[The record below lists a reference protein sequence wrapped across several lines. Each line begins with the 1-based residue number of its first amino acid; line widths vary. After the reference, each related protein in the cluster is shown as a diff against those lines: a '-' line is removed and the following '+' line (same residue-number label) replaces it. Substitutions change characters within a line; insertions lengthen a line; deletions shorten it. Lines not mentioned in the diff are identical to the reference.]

1 MPAASYLIYV
11 LALWAVYGAAVRIE
25 VSNITA
31 LTVIPQHSDVYT
43 VTEKVRDVG
52 DGIIWVDVG
61 VQINDRRAH
70 KRLVQEQIPIPAT
83 VNSTFFVEQPVYIS
97 LTTMASRMNKINRTI
112 NSLIQARVLPTSI
125 YLLISKEPYLLD
137 EGVQQIPDQLL
148 CLVAEGYLQIVYT
161 QNLGPHRKLL
171 PALKR
176 HWGEDVFIATV
187 DDDMRRDQGYMIL
200 YQLLKHYVLGG
211 GGERV
216 VALRTRRI
224 GLCTALPYRI
234 TKYYS
239 WPVQLSYNRQEMLV
253 MPTGTGGILY
263 KPSYFHKVV
272 FHKSL
277 RFATGTADDLMFR
290 LATMV
295 KRVPVQL
302 GCSTMR
308 YRGRVIR
315 ECPEDEHDRLYD
327 AKYGPYSS
335 EYFKRLSEEITKQM
349 QADIAAA
356 EALKAAEAAAQS
368 TRVTRGV
375 QSKDKAERDENE
387 HDNDGDGEAEGHK
400 SSKGR
405 GQHRRVLTTAQF
417 ARPSDVDELSRTTA
431 GTDSMEGR
439 RADAEEW
446 AVGNTL
452 QLAATHN
459 SEQWGPS
466 LSNLGQDG
474 QHHSAVNPDEVGE
487 RRRLAKVIRYR
498 GVPRNGTELDLFSIN
513 RRGGND
519 MAWRLAVEVLSAMR
533 VMDIEEI
540 TAEYVGEREKFCY
553 ARRRSVPMERFC
565 ALFDCDKPKQV
576 TVGNV
581 TVTQMVTAIK
591 RQRLLQESEE
601 VQGQEKEGAC
611 SHCHTWEGGQQ
622 LGV

>member
-1 MPAASYLIYV
+1 MPVASYLIYV

-31 LTVIPQHSDVYT
+31 LTVIPQHSDIYT

-70 KRLVQEQIPIPAT
+70 KRLVQEQIPKPAT

-239 WPVQLSYNRQEMLV
+239 WPVQLSYNRQEMLI

-302 GCSTMR
+302 GCSIMR

-315 ECPEDEHDRLYD
+315 ECPEDEYDRLYD
-327 AKYGPYSS
+327 AKYGPYST

-368 TRVTRGV
+368 TRVARGV
-375 QSKDKAERDENE
+375 QSKEKTEKEENE

-400 SSKGR
+400 PSNGR
-405 GQHRRVLTTAQF
+405 GQHRRLLTTAQF
-417 ARPSDVDELSRTTA
+417 GGPSDVDGLSRTTA
-431 GTDSMEGR
+431 GIDSIEGR
-439 RADAEEW
+439 RADAEER
-446 AVGNTL
+446 AVGKAL

-459 SEQWGPS
+459 SEQWGPD
-466 LSNLGQDG
+466 LPRLGQDG
-474 QHHSAVNPDEVGE
+474 QHHIVIYPKEVTE

-601 VQGQEKEGAC
+601 VRGRKRKVRAAIVTHGRAGD
-611 SHCHTWEGGQQ
+611 S
-622 LGV
+622 

>member
-1 MPAASYLIYV
+1 MPVASYFIYV
-11 LALWAVYGAAVRIE
+11 LALWAAYGAAVRIE

-31 LTVIPQHSDVYT
+31 LTVIPQHSDIYS

-70 KRLVQEQIPIPAT
+70 KRLVQEQIPKPAT

-239 WPVQLSYNRQEMLV
+239 WPVQLSYNRQEMLI

-302 GCSTMR
+302 GCSIMR

-375 QSKDKAERDENE
+375 QSKEKTEKEENE

-405 GQHRRVLTTAQF
+405 GQHRRLLATSQ
-417 ARPSDVDELSRTTA
+417 SRGPNGSVGFSSTTA
-431 GTDSMEGR
+431 GTDIDTVPS
-439 RADAEEW
+439 ADAEEW
-446 AVGNTL
+446 AVGKAL
-452 QLAATHN
+452 QLAATHD

-466 LSNLGQDG
+466 LSNLDHNW

-601 VQGQEKEGAC
+601 GQGQEKEGAC
-611 SHCHTWEGGQQ
+611 SHCHT
-622 LGV
+622 